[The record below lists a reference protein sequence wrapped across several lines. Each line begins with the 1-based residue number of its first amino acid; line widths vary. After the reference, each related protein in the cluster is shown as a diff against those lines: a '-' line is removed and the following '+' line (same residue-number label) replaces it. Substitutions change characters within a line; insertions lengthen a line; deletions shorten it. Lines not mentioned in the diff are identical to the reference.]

1 MASAST
7 APLPIFYNN
16 DVHNFYLKQKQ
27 EFHFTQKS
35 DNEFLMF
42 LLDTAVR
49 VISIVQHLAP
59 VIEAVSDAGIEVDDI
74 EDDVSPIHTPNN
86 TSNISAGAMDVDS
99 VDPTPSALSAE
110 LEQINQEI
118 TNAQISSQQLSRQ
131 PSVFT
136 RRPLPLP
143 APAPISIPVSVP
155 VSASTSSESE
165 LIMLP
170 IAQSTAMLSV
180 SQPTAMLSLAQP
192 SAVHTPSANRS
203 DSNRSDSLAPN
214 VPLIQ
219 LPSSAQSSE
228 NTTTSLPS
236 ASQPV
241 AEPPDD
247 SLANVKT
254 EQPVPEVIEIKEEVN
269 DLTGPASES
278 SELISQDT
286 LDQLMSSISGAEDNV
301 GLQNFVPTATPSGL
315 PPSFLDRGAG
325 NPLSMLGSLNS
336 GDGPGPSGINVPNI
350 SESMMKNISDAGLN
364 VSSIKGQANPISVK
378 PPVWG
383 YCPFCNKSTYSSLEM
398 GRHLDTAHGS
408 RLPDTALPGT
418 QQSENTPYSH
428 LIGNRFTDSRDH
440 GAGAARFEC
449 PRCKKCF
456 SRKWTLH
463 RHMLTT
469 EGKCYKIFTA
479 YENI

>member
-364 VSSIKGQANPISVK
+364 VSSIKGQANP
-378 PPVWG
+378 
-383 YCPFCNKSTYSSLEM
+383 SLEA
-398 GRHLDTAHGS
+398 LQLADDYGS
-408 RLPDTALPGT
+408 RDA
-418 QQSENTPYSH
+418 H
-428 LIGNRFTDSRDH
+428 IR
-440 GAGAARFEC
+440 RFEAFGDID
-449 PRCKKCF
+449 PG
-456 SRKWTLH
+456 SAANGGP
-463 RHMLTT
+463 
-469 EGKCYKIFTA
+469 GKHDVSERSCQLCGKIFTKKCDLKRHINQVHLKLRPYKCDQCYA
-479 YENI
+479 SFPRRPQLRAHIVKHHESVTSDAND

>member
-136 RRPLPLP
+136 RRPAPLP

-155 VSASTSSESE
+155 VSASNSSESE
-165 LIMLP
+165 PIMLS
-170 IAQSTAMLSV
+170 IAQPTAMLSV
-180 SQPTAMLSLAQP
+180 SQPTAMLSIAQP
-192 SAVHTPSANRS
+192 PAHHTPSISANRS
-203 DSNRSDSLAPN
+203 EPNRSDSLAPN

-241 AEPPDD
+241 AEPPED
-247 SLANVKT
+247 SHANVKT

-269 DLTGPASES
+269 DQAGPASES

-286 LDQLMSSISGAEDNV
+286 LDQLMSSISGAEDSV

-364 VSSIKGQANPISVK
+364 VSSIKGQANPIYEFEAGFTMTMK
-378 PPVWG
+378 
-383 YCPFCNKSTYSSLEM
+383 CPLCEMRFCSKRKSQYY
-398 GRHLDTAHGS
+398 RHYKTV
-408 RLPDTALPGT
+408 
-418 QQSENTPYSH
+418 H
-428 LIGNRFTDSRDH
+428 LKLKEFTCD
-440 GAGAARFEC
+440 FC
-449 PRCKKCF
+449 CKKF
-456 SRKWTLH
+456 SRGEHKK
-463 RHMLTT
+463 RHILRNCKLAKQFMDGV
-469 EGKCYKIFTA
+469 EGAPTSVESSAMNLKHSNDFF
-479 YENI
+479 

>member
-364 VSSIKGQANPISVK
+364 VSSIKGQANPTLSLTQPYSWNVRFRHAATPDPVENPGSENIS
-378 PPVWG
+378 
-383 YCPFCNKSTYSSLEM
+383 CPDCGRVFT
-398 GRHLDTAHGS
+398 GRHRVPVFKRHYRTVHLKIQLYSCDFCQRKFAH
-408 RLPDTALPGT
+408 D
-418 QQSENTPYSH
+418 N
-428 LIGNRFTDSRDH
+428 
-440 GAGAARFEC
+440 
-449 PRCKKCF
+449 
-456 SRKWTLH
+456 SRK
-463 RHMLTT
+463 RHA
-469 EGKCYKIFTA
+469 KICRLKMIEMKLSSCA
-479 YENI
+479 GQE

>member
-364 VSSIKGQANPISVK
+364 VSSIKGQANPMMSRPLCPICRKAFSSKTNMKLHVDTVHGANK
-378 PPVWG
+378 FVCPV
-383 YCPFCNKSTYSSLEM
+383 CPTSFTRKFSLQ
-398 GRHLDTAHGS
+398 RHIYTAH
-408 RLPDTALPGT
+408 
-418 QQSENTPYSH
+418 SE
-428 LIGNRFTDSRDH
+428 GNVPAKSEWNFSEDVTDFHS
-440 GAGAARFEC
+440 
-449 PRCKKCF
+449 
-456 SRKWTLH
+456 
-463 RHMLTT
+463 
-469 EGKCYKIFTA
+469 
-479 YENI
+479 